1 MSPIDEPQPTE
12 APQDPWDGGRGRD
25 VAVPAARAGQGGTA
39 DAAPRP
45 AARLSDVAKL
55 AKCSAATVSRVLN
68 APQTVNAEARLKVEV
83 AVRDLGYMRNGAA
96 RALRS
101 RRSQIV
107 GLILPTLKQPV
118 YAGFVET
125 LQGTLARHGHSLLVT
140 TSDYSLDQELCQ
152 ARVLAERGIDGLV
165 LVGQGRRPELYA
177 MLEAQDVPYV
187 TTYTLMPRSRH
198 PVVGFDNRDAIGKV
212 AQFLVGLGHRDFAM
226 VVSDHR
232 ENDRVDER
240 IAGVASALA
249 AHGLTLPPERI
260 VRVGF
265 TTAGGRAALARLVA
279 AGARPT
285 AVICSCDILAYGVLI
300 EAKTRGLRVPSDLS
314 VTGFDD
320 LADSS
325 HLHPALTSLAI
336 SADEIGRLAGQ
347 YLLARI
353 AGRPHDAQVAIETRL
368 MVRGTT
374 ASPPG

>member
-1 MSPIDEPQPTE
+1 MTAEAKRPT
-12 APQDPWDGGRGRD
+12 
-25 VAVPAARAGQGGTA
+25 V
-39 DAAPRP
+39 
-45 AARLSDVAKL
+45 RLSDVAKR
-55 AKCSAATVSRVLN
+55 AQCSAATVSRVLN
-68 APQTVNAEARLKVEV
+68 APQTVNAEARLRVEA

-107 GLILPTLKQPV
+107 GLILPTLKQPIF
-118 YAGFVET
+118 AGFVET
-125 LQGTLARHGHSLLVT
+125 LQDTLSRQGHSLLVT
-140 TSDYSLDQELCQ
+140 SSDYSLDQELFQ
-152 ARVLAERGIDGLV
+152 ARLLAERGIDGLV
-165 LVGQGRRPELYA
+165 LVGHGRRPELYA

-198 PVVGFDNRDAIGKV
+198 PVVGFDNRDAVAKV
-212 AQFLVGLGHRDFAM
+212 VRFLVGLGHRDFAM
-226 VVSDHR
+226 VVSDYR
-232 ENDRVDER
+232 ENDRVEER
-240 IAGVASALA
+240 IAGVASTLA

-260 VRVGF
+260 VRVSF
-265 TTAGGRAALARLVA
+265 AMEGGRAALGRLIA
-279 AGARPT
+279 SGARPT
-285 AVICSCDILAYGVLI
+285 AVICSCDILAYGVLV
-300 EAKTRGLRVPSDLS
+300 EANAHGLRVPSDLS

-336 SADEIGRLAGQ
+336 SADEIGRLAGR

-374 ASPPG
+374 APPPG